1 MDEWSNKVLLITGAS
16 RGGMG
21 AAAARLAHQRGGMV
35 IVHGHSENSELLEL
49 AKELDAKSI
58 TCDIADK
65 SAVTKA
71 VEQAAGFYNRIDV
84 LINTAGLVT
93 SQPFL
98 DSEDEHWEQ
107 QYRVNVLGTVHMCQ
121 AVIPHMLKQGNGRI
135 VNVSSTRG
143 RSTLASSRITAYSA
157 AKAAIIN
164 LTASLAK
171 EFAPTIAVNCVSPSF
186 TLTHMS
192 ETWNDTVRAQAKTSL
207 VGRAAQPEEIAEPIL
222 FLASDRAG
230 FITGQDLLVDGGYE
244 IAGK

>member
-1 MDEWSNKVLLITGAS
+1 MSEWGNKILLITGAS

-21 AAAARLAHQRGGMV
+21 AAAARLAHQRGGTV
-35 IVHGHSENSELLEL
+35 ILHGHTDNDELIKLAAEL
-49 AKELDAKSI
+49 NAKFV
-58 TCDIADK
+58 TCDIANK
-65 SAVTKA
+65 TAVVQA
-71 VEQAAGFYNRIDV
+71 VKQAAGFYGRIDV
-84 LINTAGLVT
+84 LINTAGLAT

-98 DSEDEHWEQ
+98 ESDDDHWEE

-121 AVIPHMLKQGNGRI
+121 AVIPHMQKQGSGRI
-135 VNVSSTRG
+135 VNVASTRG
-143 RSTLASSRITAYSA
+143 HSTLASSRITAYSA

-164 LTASLAK
+164 LTSSLAK

-192 ETWNDTVRAQAKTSL
+192 QTWTDKVRAQAKTAL
-207 VGRAAQPEEIAEPIL
+207 LGRAATPDEIAEPIL
-222 FLASDRAG
+222 FLASDRAR